1 MWRMCILSWPGQ
13 REGGVKA
20 ERTREINACGE
31 RLFSAVRCPELG
43 NRVFLCRIN
52 ERAFHGHRDLSTSIP
67 TVA

>member
-1 MWRMCILSWPGQ
+1 MWRMCIPSWPGW
-13 REGGVKA
+13 GGGLEA
-20 ERTREINACGE
+20 ESTRKINACGE